1 MPNLNLIA
9 ARREEKKRLE
19 RNTRRLFLGL
29 VGTVASVLVLVSAL
43 GAQRLTLK
51 AEQVQA
57 EAKLEK
63 LKPILDEISRIEKES
78 AELKPKVETLQTAKA
93 DTLRWRAMYQVVSQ
107 SVPPSTWLA
116 GMSSAAANGET
127 ILTLTGVAP
136 SQTLVG
142 ECMTRLGR
150 YPLFDKVELRFT
162 QTAGSPEDPVQR
174 INFEIG
180 ARLTPTAPKEGDK
193 AKTEGGG
200 GSSDNKTAQAP
211 DQEGNGNA

>member
-51 AEQVQA
+51 AEQVEA

-63 LKPILDEISRIEKES
+63 LKPVLDEISRIEKET
-78 AELKPKVETLQTAKA
+78 AELKPKVETLQTAKS

-116 GMSSAAANGET
+116 GMSSAASNGET
-127 ILTLTGVAP
+127 TLTLTGVAP

-142 ECMTRLGR
+142 ECMTRLGS

-180 ARLTPTAPKEGDK
+180 ARLTPTAPREGDK
-193 AKTEGGG
+193 PKTG
-200 GSSDNKTAQAP
+200 GSGSDKKTAQAP